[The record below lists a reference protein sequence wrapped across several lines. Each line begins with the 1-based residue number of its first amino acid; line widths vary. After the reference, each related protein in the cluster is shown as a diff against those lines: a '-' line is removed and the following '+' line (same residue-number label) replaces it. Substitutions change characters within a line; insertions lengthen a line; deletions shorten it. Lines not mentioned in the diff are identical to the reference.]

1 VRSAFDADSTL
12 AAFGIQILPEGDH
25 VVLIGNV
32 SDEQAQ
38 KSAIAAAKKAAG
50 NVRVESRLQNQS
62 K

>member
-1 VRSAFDADSTL
+1 L
-12 AAFGIQILPEGDH
+12 AGFGIQILPEGDH
-25 VVLIGNV
+25 LVLIGNV